1 MAEQVPTSL
10 GENIEATVENNGT
23 LILRIDLKKRL
34 RRSSSGKSTIIAT
47 TSGNIAIPGTP
58 AVLGLNLYTKE

>member
-1 MAEQVPTSL
+1 MATQFPTPL
-10 GENIEATVENNGT
+10 GENIEANIENGT
-23 LILRIDLKKRL
+23 LTLRINLTKRL

-47 TSGNIAIPGTP
+47 TGGNIAIPGTP